1 MSGLGNPGQHTRK
14 THSVL
19 KMPLKKGTISLF
31 TQNRNQLQNKMF
43 IDKTDEDDYTEI
55 VTTHDVDQE
64 KFSTD
69 DEDK

>member
-1 MSGLGNPGQHTRK
+1 
-14 THSVL
+14 
-19 KMPLKKGTISLF
+19 
-31 TQNRNQLQNKMF
+31 MF